1 MKQLCVTGVMIV
13 ANALASS
20 FLLAKESAP
29 AALAV
34 DGRSA
39 TDAVRSYDVN
49 KWDGGGA
56 KGAPPAWIV
65 ASKLSR
71 GSGKPLRRGIPRR
84 NMLMFLNGAI
94 GG

>member
-20 FLLAKESAP
+20 SLLAKESAP

-65 ASKLSR
+65 ASCRVVPESR
-71 GSGKPLRRGIPRR
+71 
-84 NMLMFLNGAI
+84 
-94 GG
+94 